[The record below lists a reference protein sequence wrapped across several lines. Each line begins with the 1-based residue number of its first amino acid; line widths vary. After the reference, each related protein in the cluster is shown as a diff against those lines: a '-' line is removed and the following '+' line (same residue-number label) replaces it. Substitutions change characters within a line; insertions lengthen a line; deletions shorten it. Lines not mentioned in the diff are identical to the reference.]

1 MPIVGGSQGCG
12 KADCLNCSPE
22 NRQGTITVTLKDLEQ
37 MLIEEITRNNLHNQV
52 DSDVGDI
59 VMLVTL

>member
-22 NRQGTITVTLKDLEQ
+22 NGQETMTVTLKDLEQ
-37 MLIEEITRNNLHNQV
+37 ILIEEITRTYLQ
-52 DSDVGDI
+52 
-59 VMLVTL
+59 